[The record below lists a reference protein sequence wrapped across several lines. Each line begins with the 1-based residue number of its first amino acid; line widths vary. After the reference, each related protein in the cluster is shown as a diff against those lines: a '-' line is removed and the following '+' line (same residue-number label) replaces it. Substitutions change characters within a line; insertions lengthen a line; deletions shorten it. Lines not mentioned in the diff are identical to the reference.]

1 MVVYGLIADTPSNNF
16 WWIQKRFPWKSAS
29 ASIGRAHKTTYWVL
43 IPTLQRTRSF
53 SSELRWSV
61 STGNRRDSILI
72 ILSETSAPSESLLI
86 GATYKQNHSL
96 TYLLTPELAYTAVH
110 EFSWVRVVWTRLYE
124 SFVSITTSRVD
135 REDKTIISKSSLS
148 SSRQTTS
155 SVCAV
160 EVTWRIPTF
169 RSRHFFWVGYVV

>member
-1 MVVYGLIADTPSNNF
+1 MVVYGLIADIPSNNF

-29 ASIGRAHKTTYWVL
+29 ASIGRTHKTTYSVL
-43 IPTLQRTRSF
+43 IPTLQRTRSL

-96 TYLLTPELAYTAVH
+96 TYLLTPELA
-110 EFSWVRVVWTRLYE
+110 
-124 SFVSITTSRVD
+124 
-135 REDKTIISKSSLS
+135 
-148 SSRQTTS
+148 S
-155 SVCAV
+155 SVEFAWCERGFTRVSSPSRRLASIAK
-160 EVTWRIPTF
+160 TKRLF
-169 RSRHFFWVGYVV
+169 RSRLSPRRDRRPPQCA